1 MLQENASLE
10 NISIQNYNKIKT
22 KAEEYFV
29 LVIALQHKTTLKTL
43 STTCPDGSL
52 NLTHDEDN
60 QLAVLLQKNYALES
74 LPFINDQGEV
84 PAPFCD

>member
-1 MLQENASLE
+1 LKFVTESLVSTFCGHVATMLQENASLE

-43 STTCPDGSL
+43 VTTYPD
-52 NLTHDEDN
+52 
-60 QLAVLLQKNYALES
+60 
-74 LPFINDQGEV
+74 
-84 PAPFCD
+84 